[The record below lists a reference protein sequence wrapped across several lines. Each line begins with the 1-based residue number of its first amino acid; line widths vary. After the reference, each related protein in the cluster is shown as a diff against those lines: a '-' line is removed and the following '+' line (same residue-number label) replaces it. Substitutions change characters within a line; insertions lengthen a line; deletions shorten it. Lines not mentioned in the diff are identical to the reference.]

1 MCIELASEV
10 GHPYTDLLQRIQ
22 CLLQDVSSAIATP
35 NTSAREV
42 EAAIHYSTILAFRKL
57 YAIQGR

>member
-1 MCIELASEV
+1 MCIELASEA

-42 EAAIHYSTILAFRKL
+42 V
-57 YAIQGR
+57 